1 MLRAVHEREP
11 RVDGLLTGQLSALVD
26 AVDERLAQ
34 HSISITLAG

>member
-1 MLRAVHEREP
+1 VREREP

-34 HSISITLAG
+34 HGISVTLAG